1 MILEEKRVII
11 TYRYL
16 LGKKIPIVHLQC
28 VMFSYSHSMHKSLL
42 FSGNQG
48 TSSVSLWSMCL
59 GFLLLPS
66 IFLSKS
72 EVPKLFLLDSHT
84 WNLMEGHGQKANSY
98 CIVNMQNGNRIPS
111 SLNCLTS
118 CAKCHSTFHAQIMK
132 NNLIIFLVYLR
143 KISFIKRLKKAQT
156 VINNVLGFF

>member
-1 MILEEKRVII
+1 MVKLSEHWMVSVHF
-11 TYRYL
+11 YL
-16 LGKKIPIVHLQC
+16 TVKGMHDIGRKTGNYHLPVSLGKKKSLFCSSSVF
-28 VMFSYSHSMHKSLL
+28 MFSYSHSMHKSFL

-66 IFLSKS
+66 IYLSKS

-98 CIVNMQNGNRIPS
+98 CIVLLICKMEIESQAPLIAWLPVQN
-111 SLNCLTS
+111 
-118 CAKCHSTFHAQIMK
+118 HSTFHAQIMK
-132 NNLIIFLVYLR
+132 NN
-143 KISFIKRLKKAQT
+143 
-156 VINNVLGFF
+156 